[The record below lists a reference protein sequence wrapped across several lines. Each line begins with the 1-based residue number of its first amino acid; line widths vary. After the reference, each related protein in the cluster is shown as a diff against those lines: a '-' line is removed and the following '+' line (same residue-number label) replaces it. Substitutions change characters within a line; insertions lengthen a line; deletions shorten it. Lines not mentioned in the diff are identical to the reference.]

1 MKSLSSE
8 IKKLL
13 PLDNELKLDALFK
26 LFRER
31 NTIIDIN
38 IDARVV
44 PLLASTR
51 LKESYYWRTGRNYS
65 RTGYLSPKPQKPKK
79 EKKKRASGLYSGGL
93 SENDPLMNSF
103 EKRQLYEQ
111 RREISNYDRYEYGLS
126 DW

>member
-1 MKSLSSE
+1 MASLSSD

-13 PLDNELKLDALFK
+13 PIDNELKLDALFK
-26 LFRER
+26 LFKDR

-38 IDARVV
+38 IDARIL
-44 PLLASTR
+44 PILASTR
-51 LKESYYWRTGRNYS
+51 LKESYYRRTGREYS
-65 RTGYLSPKPQKPKK
+65 RTKYLSIETKQPKK

-93 SENDPLMNSF
+93 SEDDPLMNSV

-111 RREISNYDRYEYGLS
+111 RRQTSNYDRYEYGLS

>member
-1 MKSLSSE
+1 MASLSSD

-13 PLDNELKLDALFK
+13 PIDNELKLDALFK
-26 LFRER
+26 IFKER
-31 NTIIDIN
+31 NTTIDIN
-38 IDARVV
+38 IDARIL

-51 LKESYYWRTGRNYS
+51 LKESYYRRTGREYS
-65 RTGYLSPKPQKPKK
+65 RTGYLSPEPTLPKT

-93 SENDPLMNSF
+93 SEDDPLINSF

-111 RREISNYDRYEYGLS
+111 RRETSNYDKYEYGLS

>member
-1 MKSLSSE
+1 MASLSSD

-13 PLDNELKLDALFK
+13 PIDNELKLDALFK
-26 LFRER
+26 LFQER
-31 NTIIDIN
+31 NTSIDIN
-38 IDARVV
+38 IDARIL
-44 PLLASTR
+44 PLLSSTR

-65 RTGYLSPKPQKPKK
+65 RTGYLSPRLPMPKK

-93 SENDPLMNSF
+93 SEDDPLMNSF

-111 RREISNYDRYEYGLS
+111 RRQTSNYDKYEYGLS